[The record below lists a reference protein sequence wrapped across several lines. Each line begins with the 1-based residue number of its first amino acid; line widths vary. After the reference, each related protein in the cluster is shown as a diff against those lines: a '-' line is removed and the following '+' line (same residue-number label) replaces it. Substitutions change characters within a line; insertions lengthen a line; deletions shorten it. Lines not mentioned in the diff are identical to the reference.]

1 MAGGGGNG
9 GEGGEVLGTA
19 SLAGSWEGMESIG
32 GSASQE
38 AKKASQLKSS
48 GVWLEFH

>member
-9 GEGGEVLGTA
+9 VGGREVLGTA
-19 SLAGSWEGMESIG
+19 SLAGSWEGMESIRG
-32 GSASQE
+32 GASQE

-48 GVWLEFH
+48 GVLEFH